1 MATCTQCGAELKPG
15 TKFCENCGAK
25 VCVPQ
30 TPAQPA
36 AVPQPTPAPAPV
48 PPTPQQPA
56 TPPPGTPRYAS
67 PPPQST
73 PPDAPNVITPPP
85 PGGTVGNPYGNVA
98 PGGKPPR
105 RRVPLSPKRLI
116 LLAIPV
122 VFLLMIIVTMI
133 SGSLRTGK
141 PNAADPNQ
149 GTWKATRAETGGSTR
164 EIGTAFGSGFTLDLH
179 DKGKC
184 VATVAGTKA
193 YGKWTLSG
201 DTLQLDCSGLTCTG
215 TLKNGLITLTDV
227 HGQGVT
233 LYLVKEDT
241 VEQQPTDGGD
251 MTQTTPTDTDVGI
264 YVLESAFDDE
274 YTLSKE
280 ELALVDMDAFYFE
293 LRADGTGET
302 YMDEFVSFQWRDGNL
317 YPLTDPNTPAMT
329 YTREGDLLTI
339 EYDGMTMIFKR
350 SDTKPEIDPA
360 LLNGGD
366 DFDPDDGDGPNEPDP
381 PYSYDDGNTYAD
393 LGNTS
398 WYGWFRM
405 ENYKNVPN
413 RDYFDTDTYDC
424 WGYIG
429 ESEDGSHYF
438 EVFRDGMPDAP
449 VITMWVNVYD
459 DHIEP
464 ILDDYDWVLGQNIT
478 ESDAYKFNLYPYN
491 DSISLFMYDY
501 EGEDGTACAVSFYM
515 RLDGTEWNEELE
527 ELPPRYEEYKA
538 ALADK

>member
-1 MATCTQCGAELKPG
+1 MATCMQCGAELKPG

-30 TPAQPA
+30 TPTQPA

-56 TPPPGTPRYAS
+56 TPPPAAPQPSPANPYAGN
-67 PPPQST
+67 
-73 PPDAPNVITPPP
+73 AAGAPPP

-149 GTWKATRAETGGSTR
+149 STWKATRAETGGSTH
-164 EIGTAFGSGFTLDLH
+164 EIGTAFGSGFTLDLN

>member
-56 TPPPGTPRYAS
+56 TPQPAAPQPSPANPYAGN
-67 PPPQST
+67 
-73 PPDAPNVITPPP
+73 AAGAPPP

-164 EIGTAFGSGFTLDLH
+164 EIGTAFGSGFTLDLN

-251 MTQTTPTDTDVGI
+251 MTQTTQTDTDVGI
-264 YVLESAFDDE
+264 YVLESASDSE

-280 ELALVDMDAFYFE
+280 ELALVDMEDFYME

-302 YMDEFVSFQWRDGNL
+302 YMEDFVTFQWKDGNF
-317 YPLTDPNTPAMT
+317 YALTDPNTPAMT